1 MSPASPTPPPR
12 AHGRVCVHEC
22 GGTLSTTMATT
33 TATHPYLLMKRMHF
47 SQLIPQTT
55 RRHCFCPKPI
65 QAHAEEKHT
74 QEMSPRKLNFQ
85 GIIYLLVTKKGK
97 GLSSGP
103 LSPYIR
109 VLPETHFSASLAA
122 LNWGRLLKHISI
134 FYFVWSKTEL
144 CPWRNPGSE
153 HHIHQVYHFLLS
165 SREGGRNG
173 TEMQGELAFD
183 SRDSIQWDAFTVP
196 TWKFWPFSIWP
207 HSHPPTQLNLLEF
220 WIQWKPSP
228 GE

>member
-1 MSPASPTPPPR
+1 MEELWSLAAFAWGSDLLSPPVLSRELGLWQLLHFYFYWFPLSCSFQRIVGLQQLKTKMSPASPTPPPR

-122 LNWGRLLKHISI
+122 LN
-134 FYFVWSKTEL
+134 
-144 CPWRNPGSE
+144 
-153 HHIHQVYHFLLS
+153 
-165 SREGGRNG
+165 
-173 TEMQGELAFD
+173 
-183 SRDSIQWDAFTVP
+183 
-196 TWKFWPFSIWP
+196 
-207 HSHPPTQLNLLEF
+207 
-220 WIQWKPSP
+220 
-228 GE
+228 